1 MHAGRHQC
9 TGSVSRDGAAII
21 GAVPLCI
28 VRAGQR
34 NEPGRVSRDAR
45 AAGGSLRVI
54 GTALLCAFLST
65 SCAATLTVAIGKDA
79 RAAIAQPS
87 CPGVALALGTRT
99 IESAK
104 YDDKIGFAPQ
114 VETTTTTTEPATPPA
129 LPPAHEAVGS
139 DVGDGIAGVF
149 RGLGQFFRALV
160 PW

>member
-1 MHAGRHQC
+1 M
-9 TGSVSRDGAAII
+9 TM
-21 GAVPLCI
+21 
-28 VRAGQR
+28 
-34 NEPGRVSRDAR
+34 
-45 AAGGSLRVI
+45 
-54 GTALLCAFLST
+54 
-65 SCAATLTVAIGKDA
+65 TVAVGKDA
-79 RAAIAQPS
+79 RAAIAQAS

-99 IESAK
+99 TESAK

-114 VETTTTTTEPATPPA
+114 VESTTTTTEPALPA